1 MSSYLLKNCDIAN
14 FDTLGVSRKDLLITG
29 ERIALIRDRILPEEH
44 PDAEVIDVNGKLV
57 MPSFA
62 DMHTHMMQTFLKGP
76 MDDYPITDWLVR
88 LFSIGDLFDEETA
101 YYSALLG
108 CLSSLRFGTTTI
120 NEMADWIHFA
130 PILKAFEDSGIRAV
144 IGISTTDIAENDK
157 TPLISVEEALYR
169 SEYVYDHAHG
179 KNNGLIEASCAPAG
193 LPACSKKL
201 VQALKQ
207 FADHR
212 GIIFHTHLAEGRK
225 ETEDVR
231 RMYNLSGEGEALYQF
246 GILGPKTVLAHNI
259 WLSDAELDRIK
270 ETGANP
276 VHCPNTNLKISDG
289 IAPFAAMQKKGI
301 NVCFGCDGEAS
312 SSTRDM
318 IREGRMGAYLQKGVT
333 LDPTVFDAGYVFKA
347 MTKNGPKALGYTDLG
362 EIKEGNLAD
371 LIIVDM
377 TDDLSLVNRDYRIG
391 NLLYAGDGHAV
402 DTVFTAGKIMVRGK
416 HLTMF
421 DEGKI
426 IETSERLLRKLNDK
440 IRKAGL

>member
-1 MSSYLLKNCDIAN
+1 MSSYLVRNCDIAN
-14 FDTLGVSRKDLLITG
+14 FDTMAVSRKDILVSG
-29 ERIALIRDRILPEEH
+29 DRILRISEHILPEEFQ
-44 PDAEVIDVNGKLV
+44 DATVIDAKGKLV

-62 DMHTHMMQTFLKGP
+62 DMHTHMLQTFLKGP
-76 MDDYPITDWLVR
+76 MDDYPITQWLVR
-88 LFSIGDLFDEETA
+88 LFTIADYMDEEAA

-120 NEMADWIHFA
+120 NEMGDWMHFE
-130 PILKAFEDSGIRAV
+130 PLLKAFEDSGIRAV
-144 IGISTTDIAENDK
+144 IGINTTDIAENEA
-157 TPLISVEEALYR
+157 TPLLTVEEALR
-169 SEYVYDHAHG
+169 RNEYVYEHAHG
-179 KNNGLIEASCAPAG
+179 KNGGLIHASCAPAG

-212 GIIFHTHLAEGRK
+212 DLVFHTHLAEGRK

-231 RMYNLSGEGEALYQF
+231 RMYIISGEGEALYQF

-318 IREGRMGAYLQKGVT
+318 IREGRMGAYLQKGMT

-347 MTKNGPKALGYTDLG
+347 MTKNGPKALGYNDLG
-362 EIKEGNLAD
+362 ELKEGNLAD
-371 LIIVDM
+371 FILVDM
-377 TDDLSLVNRDYRIG
+377 SDDLSLVNRDYRIG

-402 DTVFTAGKIMVRGK
+402 DTVFCAGKILVKDK

-426 IETSERLLRKLNDK
+426 IEKCEQVVYDLNRKLE
-440 IRKAGL
+440 KAGL